1 MAAPGNS
8 QAAGEPELSPALA
21 RFCNT
26 IDAVNEWVGLVVGA
40 SVVFVTAMVI
50 YEVALRFF
58 FGVSTTWSNEAVI
71 YLSAMTYLVA
81 CGYALLHHAHV
92 RIDLL
97 YSTLSPRAQTWL
109 DAATFVIFLLY
120 AGTLIFVG
128 GQMAW
133 DSMLQ
138 HETTGS
144 PWDPPIWPVKFSIM
158 FAGIFVLLQGISNLI
173 RKFAETRPARP

>member
-1 MAAPGNS
+1 MAASGNPH
-8 QAAGEPELSPALA
+8 AAGEPELSPALA
-21 RFCNT
+21 RFCAA
-26 IDAVNEWVGLVVGA
+26 IDAMNQWIGLVVGA
-40 SVVFVTAMVI
+40 SVILVTAMVI

-58 FGVSTTWSNEAVI
+58 FGVSTSWSNEAVI
-71 YLSAMTYLVA
+71 YLSAMTYLVTG
-81 CGYALLHHAHV
+81 GYALLHHAHV
-92 RIDLL
+92 RIDLV
-97 YSTLSPRAQTWL
+97 YGTLSPRVQAWL
-109 DAATFVIFLLY
+109 DAATFVIFVLY

-128 GQMAW
+128 GKMAW

-173 RKFAETRPARP
+173 RKFAETRTAR